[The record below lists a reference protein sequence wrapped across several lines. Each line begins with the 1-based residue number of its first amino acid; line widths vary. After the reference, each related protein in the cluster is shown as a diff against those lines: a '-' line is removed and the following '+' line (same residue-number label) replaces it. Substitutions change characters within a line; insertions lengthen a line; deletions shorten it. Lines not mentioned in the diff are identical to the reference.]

1 MRRRLRVAVHQQRQ
15 DRRGV
20 PGADRRVSG
29 LIALAS
35 TGYDAT
41 DVAAADRLGIAVTNS
56 QGTLHETTADL
67 AFALILSARR
77 RLGEAER
84 YIRAGLWAQDGLDL
98 LLGEDIHGATLGIVG
113 YGQIGQAVARR
124 AQGSA

>member
-1 MRRRLRVAVHQQRQ
+1 MQVPSLR
-15 DRRGV
+15 
-20 PGADRRVSG
+20 

-67 AFALILSARR
+67 ALDHP
-77 RLGEAER
+77 G
-84 YIRAGLWAQDGLDL
+84 RAGDW
-98 LLGEDIHGATLGIVG
+98 VK
-113 YGQIGQAVARR
+113 
-124 AQGSA
+124 